1 MDFHPRLRGPS
12 TGAVYVGQP
21 KKTPTPPA
29 LKALPQIALCAAH
42 HMLKHKPSEETSFHI
57 YKTPL
62 ILLAKPFQ
70 IQHQRSP
77 GSPPGRCG
85 RHSGV
90 AGIPSPAG
98 PCPSAGT
105 AALPMAQRCQADSQ
119 HQELTSY
126 PSSANLALGDAA
138 LASVSPDAIWA
149 LLIKTTGHL
158 GTSKRH

>member
-1 MDFHPRLRGPS
+1 MLKSMVQNSTVSSLPRGLPPKAQRFQHRS
-12 TGAVYVGQP
+12 CVCRTA

-85 RHSGV
+85 RHPGV

-105 AALPMAQRCQADSQ
+105 AAPPMAQRCQADSQ
-119 HQELTSY
+119 HLELTF
-126 PSSANLALGDAA
+126 
-138 LASVSPDAIWA
+138 
-149 LLIKTTGHL
+149 
-158 GTSKRH
+158 